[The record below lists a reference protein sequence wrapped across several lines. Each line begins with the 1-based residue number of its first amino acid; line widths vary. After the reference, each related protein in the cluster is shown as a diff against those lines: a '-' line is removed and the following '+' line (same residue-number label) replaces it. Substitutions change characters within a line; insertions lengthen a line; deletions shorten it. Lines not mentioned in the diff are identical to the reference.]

1 MPGIWKLLSTPEQTG
16 SFTNKEP
23 LLVCRHLFV
32 SMRKISTGRN
42 MGPIIH
48 SSLPAGVRIHS
59 CGLVLALHIFV
70 VVPV

>member
-1 MPGIWKLLSTPEQTG
+1 
-16 SFTNKEP
+16 
-23 LLVCRHLFV
+23 
-32 SMRKISTGRN
+32 MRKISTGRN